1 MENKSIAL
9 ASDHAGFDLRQKV
22 HQLLVDLG
30 YDVHDYGTPSADSCD
45 YPDYAH
51 PAGAAVNA
59 GRQPQGI
66 VICGSGNGVQ
76 MTVNKYPNVRCAL
89 CWNVELAQL
98 ARQHNNANMIALPA
112 RFIPEELALDI
123 VRAFLSTD
131 FEGGRHERRVEKIP
145 HLLQ

>member
-9 ASDHAGFDLRQKV
+9 ASDHAGYELRQQV
-22 HQLLVDLG
+22 RELLVSLG
-30 YDVHDYGTPSADSCD
+30 YEVVDYGTPSADSCD

-59 GRQPQGI
+59 GRQPRGI

-89 CWNVELAQL
+89 CWNEELASL

-112 RFIPEELALDI
+112 RFIPAELALNI
-123 VRAFLSTD
+123 VRTFLSTD
-131 FEGGRHERRVEKIP
+131 FEGGRHERRVEKIS